1 MAGSVGNIETD
12 IIKSGLVFNMDA
24 ANRASYPKTGTIW
37 NNTINNITG
46 SIDNSPTFS
55 TNNSGF
61 FTFDQVGDKVNYPS
75 LLSLDALRTVSVWVK
90 TPSSPAG
97 TVISEGGKILIG
109 MSSTQF
115 WIFKYNT
122 NNSLYSTGN
131 LSYGAYNV
139 SVTSNT
145 WYNLTAVMYGT
156 GNNDFYLYVNGQPVT
171 LSYSST
177 VMGNYTNEGS
187 WMAVNGKSG
196 STYYNYYNGSIA
208 SLNIYNRA
216 LSANEVLHNY
226 NALKG
231 RFGL

>member
-1 MAGSVGNIETD
+1 MGIRRGSISTP
-12 IIKSGLVFNMDA
+12 IIADGLVFNMDA

-90 TPSSPAG
+90 TPSSPTG

-216 LSANEVLHNY
+216 LSANEVTQNY

>member
-1 MAGSVGNIETD
+1 MAGHAAPNIIED
-12 IIKSGLVFNMDA
+12 GLVFTVDA
-24 ANRASYPKTGTIW
+24 ANPRSYPGSGTAW
-37 NNTINNITG
+37 NSLKNSNNSG

-55 TNNSGF
+55 TNNNGF

-75 LLSLDALRTVSVWVK
+75 LLSLEALRTVSVWTK
-90 TPSSPAG
+90 TPTTPTG
-97 TVISEGGKILIG
+97 TVISEGGKIMMG
-109 MSSTQF
+109 MSDTQF

-122 NNSLYSTGN
+122 GNSLYSSGN

-216 LSANEVLHNY
+216 LSAQEIKQNY

>member
-1 MAGSVGNIETD
+1 MAVTYQNNGVVRD
-12 IIKSGLVFNMDA
+12 GLVFYIDA
-24 ANRASYPKTGTIW
+24 ANQRSYPGSGTVW
-37 NNTINNITG
+37 NSLKNSNNSG
-46 SIDNSPTFS
+46 SIDNNPTFS

-75 LLSLDALRTVSVWVK
+75 LLSLDALRTVSVWIK
-90 TPSSPAG
+90 TPTTPTG
-97 TVISEGGKILIG
+97 TVISEGGKIIMG
-109 MSSTQF
+109 MSDTQF

-122 NNSLYSTGN
+122 SDSLYSSGN

-177 VMGNYTNEGS
+177 GMGGYTNEGS

-216 LSANEVLHNY
+216 LSTAEVLQNY

-231 RFGL
+231 KFE